1 MEDNTT
7 LFGVLLEKIESLS
20 KTTIDLIKLKAVEKL
35 SKIASSVVYGVL
47 FTLFAFFFLMI
58 FNMALAFWL
67 GDLLGK
73 TYLGFF
79 VVAAFYV
86 LLIILLLLFKKQLIK
101 TPLTNAIIS
110 KFLK

>member
-7 LFGVLLEKIESLS
+7 FGALLEKAESFG
-20 KTTIDLIKLKAVEKL
+20 KTTIDLIKLKAVDKL
-35 SKIASSVVYGVL
+35 SKIASNIIYGVL
-47 FTLFAFFFLMI
+47 IALFAFFFLMI

-67 GDLLGK
+67 GDMLGN
-73 TYLGFF
+73 TYMGFF

-86 LLIILLLLFKKQLIK
+86 LLVILLLIFKKQLIK
-101 TPLTNAIIS
+101 TPITNAIIT